1 MKKGANPDSKEVP
14 KSIKASQKTL
24 IFGLP
29 QGERR
34 TNESSCSRT
43 GHCPKLEMKISDRVS
58 RRRIKSHFYYTA
70 NDDRVDFRLLIKD
83 FAKEFSTRVE

>member
-1 MKKGANPDSKEVP
+1 LTGELVKTREKANPDSKEVP
-14 KSIKASQKTL
+14 KIYKASQKTL

-43 GHCPKLEMKISDRVS
+43 GN
-58 RRRIKSHFYYTA
+58 A
-70 NDDRVDFRLLIKD
+70 QN
-83 FAKEFSTRVE
+83 